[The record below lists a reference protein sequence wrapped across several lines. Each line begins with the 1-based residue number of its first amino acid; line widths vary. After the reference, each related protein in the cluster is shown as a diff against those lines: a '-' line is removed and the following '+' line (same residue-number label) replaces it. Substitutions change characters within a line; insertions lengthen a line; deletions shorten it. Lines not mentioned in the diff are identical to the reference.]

1 VSTAL
6 PIAMVGGSFLL
17 GFVVPRLWVLA
28 IPSVLCG
35 VLFVLTV
42 AMLSSGGGSDS
53 DPRLILLVPVV
64 AYFAMALPMLFGV
77 ALGRAGR
84 DE

>member
-1 VSTAL
+1 MSTAIL
-6 PIAMVGGSFLL
+6 VVGVGGSFLL
-17 GFVVPRLWVLA
+17 GFFVARLWVLA
-28 IPSVLCG
+28 IPTVLCG
-35 VLFVLTV
+35 VLLVLTI

-53 DPRLILLVPVV
+53 VAGLILLVPVA
-64 AYFAMALPMLFGV
+64 AYLAMALPMLLGV